1 MEIVRDY
8 DFFAENKR
16 TFNMKFTH
24 KSILSQGKHREK
36 PPLVS
41 ILITTYKRPEL
52 LRKALESALNQKG
65 FDDYQII
72 VADNEG
78 APIEEETP
86 TARVVKEYP
95 DEKLVYYRH
104 FPETSNITDAAV
116 RLSRSPWIVILH
128 DDDILADDHLKIM
141 TNIVNKHREIKFL
154 ACRAKDVMSEEEVEK
169 EERKRGLNRCSVY
182 RRSKQLACLGDWDGW
197 LGALISR
204 KHYIAIGGMPSIAM
218 GCGDRAMAGKFLYHF
233 GTYVCKTDKP
243 LYYYRRGTQQSSY
256 TQKNTWEKVIINEFI
271 FDKYV
276 INKCHKLTH
285 RIWEKNLE
293 YYILDLCKAY
303 NEGLYDAQIDLEHV
317 IQECNMSA
325 NLGKRND
332 LLIKVMIEGY
342 KNMIRI
348 WDYVRVDILKNTD
361 IHVLI

>member
-1 MEIVRDY
+1 MNTIEKY
-8 DFFAENKR
+8 DFFADGKKDFYNK
-16 TFNMKFTH
+16 FSH
-24 KSILSQGKHREK
+24 KSILCQGKHWEK
-36 PPLVS
+36 NPFVT
-41 ILITTYKRPEL
+41 ILIPTYKRPEL
-52 LRKALESALNQKG
+52 LRRALESALKQKG

-72 VADNEG
+72 VVDNEG
-78 APIEEETP
+78 ESVDKETA
-86 TARVVKEYP
+86 TVRLVKEYAN
-95 DEKLVYYRH
+95 EKVVYYRH
-104 FPETSNITDAAV
+104 DRELTYRMDAAV
-116 RLSRSPWIVILH
+116 RLAKSPWIVFLH

-169 EERKRGLNRCSVY
+169 EERKRGLNRYSVY
-182 RRSKQLACLGDWDGW
+182 RRSKKLACLGDWDGW

-218 GCGDRAMAGKFLYHF
+218 GCGDRVMAGKFLHHF
-233 GTYVCKTDKP
+233 GTYVCRTDKP